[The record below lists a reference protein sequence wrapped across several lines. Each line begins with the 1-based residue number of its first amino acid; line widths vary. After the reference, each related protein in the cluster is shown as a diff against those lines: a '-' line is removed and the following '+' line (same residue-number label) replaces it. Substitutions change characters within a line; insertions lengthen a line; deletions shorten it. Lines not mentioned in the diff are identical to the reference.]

1 MTTFQDN
8 TLVLSDHLTEKTSS
22 EIFSPSTSHSQQVKH
37 ATPSHSQHEKPSP
50 PPMSVNTFSIL
61 VDSQSTPSD
70 THIMES
76 FPSTIINNEVTI
88 TSKVGP
94 LNTTP
99 TNCAFESPSHFS
111 ILGDVDEVGI
121 EPSSLFNFTRGGRET
136 KSPIKYHSMEWNTV
150 RGRGKRGRHGR
161 GASH

>member
-1 MTTFQDN
+1 
-8 TLVLSDHLTEKTSS
+8 
-22 EIFSPSTSHSQQVKH
+22 
-37 ATPSHSQHEKPSP
+37 
-50 PPMSVNTFSIL
+50 
-61 VDSQSTPSD
+61 
-70 THIMES
+70 MES

-88 TSKVGP
+88 TLEVGP

-99 TNCAFESPSHFS
+99 TNCAFESPSQFA

-121 EPSSLFNFTRGGRET
+121 EPSSSFNFIRGGRET
-136 KSPIKYHSMEWNTV
+136 KPPIKYHSMEWKTV